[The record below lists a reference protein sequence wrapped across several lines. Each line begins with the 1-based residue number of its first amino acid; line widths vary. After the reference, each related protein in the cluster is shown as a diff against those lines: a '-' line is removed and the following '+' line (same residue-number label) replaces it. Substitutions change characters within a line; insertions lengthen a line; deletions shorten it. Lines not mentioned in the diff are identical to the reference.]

1 MPSTYN
7 YLGIEKM
14 ATGENAG
21 TWGTKTNTNLD
32 IIQQAASGYHS
43 QSLNLVGTGANTTVL
58 NITDGD
64 STSVTDA
71 LTNASRNQI
80 IKLTGA
86 ITGNKIVTF
95 ITATEGL
102 KVVLNGT
109 TGNFTVQLKG
119 ASDSGS
125 GTTFTGTDKG
135 YKLVYMSGT
144 DLVETTLATSPGGSD
159 TQIQYNNSSAF
170 GGATGLTTDGTNLN
184 ILAQGDLRLEDTT
197 GNQYIAQQANGTTTT
212 YTITWPAAAATT
224 AGDAL
229 TSSTGGALSWTT
241 LVTGTS
247 WQAISVTGDSPI
259 AGVAGNGY
267 ILNTAAGTITLNLP
281 GSPSLGDEVSFI
293 DYGSAPTN
301 NITIGRNGNTIQGAS
316 ADLTVALAYAASTLV
331 YDGTAGWLLKDN

>member
-1 MPSTYN
+1 MPSSYN

-21 TWGTKTNTNLD
+21 TWGDKTNTNLD

-64 STSVTDA
+64 ATSVTDA
-71 LTNASRNQI
+71 LTNASRNQV

-102 KVVLNGT
+102 KVVFNGT

-119 ASDSGS
+119 ASDSGA

-144 DLVETTLATSPGGSD
+144 DLIETTLATSPGGSD
-159 TQIQYNNSSAF
+159 TQIQFNSSGAF
-170 GGATGLTTDGTNLN
+170 GGAAGITTDGTNLSV
-184 ILAQGDLRLEDTT
+184 LAAGSLKLSDTD
-197 GNQYIAQQANGTTTT
+197 NSDVMAMKANGTTTG
-212 YTITWPAAAATT
+212 YTITWPAAAAGT

-229 TSSTGGALSWTT
+229 TSTTGGALSWTT
-241 LVTGTS
+241 IVTGTA
-247 WQAISVTGDSPI
+247 WQAIKVTGDSPV
-259 AGVAGNGY
+259 AAVAGQGY
-267 ILNTAAGTITLNLP
+267 FLNTAAGVITINLP
-281 GSPSLGDEVSFI
+281 GSPVVGEEISII
-293 DYGSAPTN
+293 DYGSAATN
-301 NITIGRNGNTIQGAS
+301 NITVGRNGNNIQGAAS
-316 ADLTVALAYAASTLV
+316 DLTVAIDRAGFTLV
-331 YDGTAGWLLKDN
+331 YDGTAGWLLADN